1 VPNRSRALS
10 LVVLLLAVA
19 ALAATGGAATQKGT
33 LVKVSKTRLGRILVD
48 SRGRTLYLFEKD
60 TSRKSMCSSRCA
72 VFWPPL
78 LTSGKPRA
86 GAGIKAALLG
96 TTKRAGGA
104 LQVTYGGHPLYTF
117 KLERAGQTTGE
128 GLTDFGPPFYAVSP
142 SGVAVVK

>member
-1 VPNRSRALS
+1 MPNRSRTLS
-10 LVVLLLAVA
+10 LVAVLFTVAV
-19 ALAATGGAATQKGT
+19 LAATGGAATRKGT
-33 LVKVSKTRLGRILVD
+33 LVEVSKTKLGRILVD

-60 TSRKSMCSSRCA
+60 KARKSMCFSRCA

-96 TTKRAGGA
+96 TTKRSGGA
-104 LQVTYGGHPLYTF
+104 RQITYGGHPLFTF
-117 KLERAGQTTGE
+117 KLERAGQTTGQ

-142 SGVAVVK
+142 AGRAIVR